1 MTDKKVVLITRKL
14 PDAVEARLL
23 RDYKPRL
30 NSDDKLYSKDELL
43 AAAEGADAIMPCH
56 TENFSAG

>member
-30 NSDDKLYSKDELL
+30 NSDDKLYSKDE
-43 AAAEGADAIMPCH
+43 
-56 TENFSAG
+56 